1 MIEIRKY
8 GFGEMVDDEEYD
20 LDWSVIQFWQIVKKL
35 TEVKSVSQLGA
46 GRQGHT

>member
-1 MIEIRKY
+1 VIEIRKY

-35 TEVKSVSQLGA
+35 TEVKSVSHWGTA
-46 GRQGHT
+46 AAWF